1 MLAKQARIIAMT
13 CTHAALVR
21 RHLIDLDFKFDN
33 IVMEEA
39 AQMLEIETFVP
50 MLLQSEANRLKRVV
64 LIGDHNQLPPVVKNE
79 AFRRFGHLDQSLFAR
94 FVRLGTPTI
103 ELDRQGRSRPCI
115 SALYRWRY
123 DRLGDLTEVVTRNEY
138 VYFDFKKN
146 HTQATTLHL
155 VHDRYARANA
165 GFAHP
170 FQLVNVDDLN
180 GQGESQPTPYFY
192 QNLAEAEYIVS
203 TYQYMRLIGYPKER
217 IVILTTYR
225 GQKHLIR
232 DVLRRR
238 CATSPELFGW
248 PSKVATVDKYQGQQ
262 NDFVLLSL
270 VRTRSVGHV
279 RDVRRLVVA
288 MSRARLG
295 LYIFCRVS
303 LMSNCYELRH
313 VFEQLKGQDTRLGL
327 VSGENYGTVTRKA
340 EESVDESKIFRVNN
354 LSHMAALLKQMVG

>member
-1 MLAKQARIIAMT
+1 M
-13 CTHAALVR
+13 
-21 RHLIDLDFKFDN
+21 
-33 IVMEEA
+33 
-39 AQMLEIETFVP
+39 
-50 MLLQSEANRLKRVV
+50 
-64 LIGDHNQLPPVVKNE
+64 
-79 AFRRFGHLDQSLFAR
+79 
-94 FVRLGTPTI
+94 
-103 ELDRQGRSRPCI
+103 
-115 SALYRWRY
+115 
-123 DRLGDLTEVVTRNEY
+123 GDLTKVVTRNEY
-138 VYFDFKKN
+138 
-146 HTQATTLHL
+146 AL
-155 VHDRYARANA
+155 ANA
-165 GFAHP
+165 GFAHE
-170 FQLVNVDDLN
+170 FQLVNVEDLN
-180 GQGESQPTPYFY
+180 GQGENQPTPYFY

-238 CATSPELFGW
+238 CASQPELFGW

-270 VRTRSVGHV
+270 VRTKSVGHV

-295 LYIFCRVS
+295 LYIFCRVN

-313 VFEQLKGQDTRLGL
+313 VFEQLKGRDTRLGL

-340 EESVDESKIFRVNN
+340 EETVDESKVFRVNN
-354 LSHMAALLKQMVG
+354 LSHMAALLRQMVG